1 MDVYLCRTKKAL
13 GESVYKHTNLSA
25 LFDYL
30 EVSAKTKL
38 EVREGSSFRVSI
50 YNIPFYFIVKPIRDY
65 GEFAY
70 AYRKK
75 GTPQDVLYK
84 LFNLGVLRV
93 FWTQDSLRQRL
104 MNCSNCLDG
113 WLYKDLFSDKEVAY
127 QAFSPIEDT
136 ALVVRW

>member
-38 EVREGSSFRVSI
+38 EVKEGSSFRVSI
-50 YNIPFYFIVKPIRDY
+50 YNIPFYFMVKPIRDY

-75 GTPQDVLYK
+75 RTPQDVLYK

-127 QAFSPIEDT
+127 QAFSPIEGT

>member
-13 GESVYKHTNLSA
+13 GESVYKHTDLSA

-50 YNIPFYFIVKPIRDY
+50 YNIPFYFMVKPIRDY